1 MNPKEKL
8 NSIQTRIKGIANQ
21 FQIQEK
27 KEEKRCKKRKNVEK
41 RCKK

>member
-27 KEEKRCKKRKNVEK
+27 RKNVEK
-41 RCKK
+41 RNKE

>member
-1 MNPKEKL
+1 MNPIEKL

-27 KEEKRCKKRKNVEK
+27 RKNAEKRSKKLTRKRK
-41 RCKK
+41 

>member
-8 NSIQTRIKGIANQ
+8 KSIQTRIKGIANQ

-27 KEEKRCKKRKNVEK
+27 KEECRKEMQKMNWKKK
-41 RCKK
+41 